1 MDDRDRNLVERRVGG
16 FLRQKAEVVRLAVCY
31 QRWGKR
37 ICVGE
42 DTWRNFQSLKFQEG
56 FCISQRHASACL
68 KKQDRNQSTPL
79 CPSVYFDYIWRCLP
93 VLQYCSF
100 FIFLSQSCRPLCLL
114 LAFSCY
120 MKISTLSVGRVDGA
134 EKVISHFFY
143 LLLHVIF
150 FLLLCCCL
158 HKPPPSLFVSH
169 FFCCMQISLS
179 LCLTVSCDDT
189 ATSDL
194 LLDLRGIVL
203 HVCVC
208 VCWWGWS
215 MPIL

>member
-1 MDDRDRNLVERRVGG
+1 MTTSGD
-16 FLRQKAEVVRLAVCY
+16 VCLSY
-31 QRWGKR
+31 
-37 ICVGE
+37 
-42 DTWRNFQSLKFQEG
+42 
-56 FCISQRHASACL
+56 
-68 KKQDRNQSTPL
+68 STAL
-79 CPSVYFDYIWRCLP
+79 F
-93 VLQYCSF
+93 F